1 MNEEI
6 NVQKAIQLVLLLE
19 LDKAKFNLIKAKQM
33 LEFSKISQMTN
44 TPYESFPIDLL
55 EKIQYKYTYF

>member
-6 NVQKAIQLVLLLE
+6 NVQKAIQLVLLE

-33 LEFSKISQMTN
+33 LE
-44 TPYESFPIDLL
+44 Y
-55 EKIQYKYTYF
+55 